1 MSAPK
6 HTLRV
11 LSYNIHKGFG
21 AGSRRFL
28 LDAMREAIEIVH
40 ADIVLLQE
48 VQGEHTGHLSRIP
61 GYPSAA
67 QFEFLADRLWPH
79 YAYGKNAV
87 YQQGHHGNAILSK
100 YPLTMHEN
108 LDVSTNR
115 FERRGVLHAALK
127 ISHSSIPGIHV
138 LCLHLNLFGGGKKRQ
153 LERLCERVSSRV
165 PSDAPLIVGG
175 DFNDWSGIAT
185 PLLRERL
192 GLREAFLDVHGK
204 HARTFPAVFPWL
216 KLDRIYVRGMNPL
229 LAECLTGKPWN
240 GLSDHAAVFAEFGF

>member
-11 LSYNIHKGFG
+11 LSYNIHKGFS

-61 GYPSAA
+61 AYPSAA

-87 YQQGHHGNAILSK
+87 YQHGHHGNAILSK
-100 YPLTMHEN
+100 YPILFHEN
-108 LDVSTNR
+108 IDVSTNR
-115 FERRGVLHAALK
+115 LESRG
-127 ISHSSIPGIHV
+127 
-138 LCLHLNLFGGGKKRQ
+138 
-153 LERLCERVSSRV
+153 
-165 PSDAPLIVGG
+165 
-175 DFNDWSGIAT
+175 
-185 PLLRERL
+185 
-192 GLREAFLDVHGK
+192 
-204 HARTFPAVFPWL
+204 
-216 KLDRIYVRGMNPL
+216 
-229 LAECLTGKPWN
+229 
-240 GLSDHAAVFAEFGF
+240 